1 MSEDCN
7 PFSHILWPQGSQPK
21 LVETAQATSM
31 GFSCAGCPRPVKQMH
46 YVFGGNRVC
55 SFLSLLQSHSRVST
69 QRMASGFLVPL
80 SLVDYPDFLYTLYA
94 AMAAIVLI
102 DEENTVCLFFGSHF
116 ATPILFSYQPQLYDS
131 VRRPLDVIYPASR
144 MTQYWSDQDTCRW
157 LRYEEYQCRQF
168 PLFAHPWHG
177 ADRFTE
183 HSSSLSWLMVVCVPW
198 LSSSLFQHFSLLSSL
213 LPYFLVAMITHTL
226 ALCAFFPFFSN
237 RGNAEG
243 TNCSKLLCLMFVY
256 LLLYVGLCQDWFCS
270 LGIICWFNDLRAE

>member
-1 MSEDCN
+1 MTLAHCLLRVQANSRVSFGSPLIITLGKGCVNVKQSGNNSLTVQMSEDCN

-94 AMAAIVLI
+94 AMAAIVPI

-144 MTQYWSDQDTCRW
+144 MTQY
-157 LRYEEYQCRQF
+157 
-168 PLFAHPWHG
+168 
-177 ADRFTE
+177 
-183 HSSSLSWLMVVCVPW
+183 
-198 LSSSLFQHFSLLSSL
+198 
-213 LPYFLVAMITHTL
+213 
-226 ALCAFFPFFSN
+226 
-237 RGNAEG
+237 
-243 TNCSKLLCLMFVY
+243 
-256 LLLYVGLCQDWFCS
+256 
-270 LGIICWFNDLRAE
+270 